1 LCAGTSSCTPCTRL
15 TVMSRWAGNKRLE
28 SLGYDQRLLRF
39 RCAMAKW
46 KKNIIYAFM
55 ITMWCTIGL
64 ATVVLSVAAM
74 KNKNHQLCTG
84 YEIEISGGEDELFID
99 KEKIEEILF
108 RNRMD
113 AHRRIAEYDLRSMEK
128 KLEANVWI
136 RDAQLFFDNS
146 GKLQVTV
153 QEREPIARVFTTEGK
168 TFFIDS
174 SGARL
179 PVERNKVA
187 RLPLFTNFPAG
198 VGKTKSA
205 DSVLISEMIR
215 ISKFINSNTFWSAQL
230 EQLDITS
237 SRTFEL
243 VPLVGNHTIVFGD
256 DSNMEEKFERLF
268 IFYKQVMS
276 KTGFEY
282 YAKLDVQYAGQV
294 VATRKA
300 APVSKQD
307 SLLAV
312 QKVQQMIA
320 AARELEPDTLS
331 LRNIQPVERSDMNE
345 QSLKN
350 YDLLPMNADSALP
363 ETPKTPGPVK
373 TIFEKQTNQHISKP
387 IKKVTVKKEPKAT
400 MQKRGF

>member
-1 LCAGTSSCTPCTRL
+1 
-15 TVMSRWAGNKRLE
+15 
-28 SLGYDQRLLRF
+28 
-39 RCAMAKW
+39 MAKW

-113 AHRRIAEYDLRSMEK
+113 AHRRIAEYDLRSMER

-136 RDAQLFFDNS
+136 RDAQLFFDKS
-146 GKLQVTV
+146 GKLQVIV

-174 SGARL
+174 SGVRL

-215 ISKFINSNTFWSAQL
+215 LSEFINSNTFWSAQL
-230 EQLDITS
+230 EQLDITPN
-237 SRTFEL
+237 RTFEL

-256 DSNMEEKFERLF
+256 DRNLEEKFERLY
-268 IFYKQVMS
+268 IFYKHVMP

-320 AARELEPDTLS
+320 AARQLEPDTLS
-331 LRNIQPVERSDMNE
+331 QVNIQPVERSEMNE

-350 YDLLPMNADSALP
+350 YDLLPMNTDSALP
-363 ETPKTPGPVK
+363 ETPKTPDPVK